1 MKLFASFLI
10 PINCIFSYMTTQ
22 AGEFKTYLR
31 PILNVEQQNNFKN
44 VFDQIFEIKHKPE
57 FVVEQD
63 TKDERGRSIFD
74 PRRIF
79 SNRSEALVAPL
90 TESETNL
97 FAHKKSS
104 SAKNLLYRG
113 NSVSSFMYELYRYE
127 QGAHRDQRQKLP
139 RFFQDR
145 LKIRRKDKLS
155 YRYLLVVFPW
165 SKVG

>member
-1 MKLFASFLI
+1 MKLFASILI

-22 AGEFKTYLR
+22 AGEFKTYWR
-31 PILNVEQQNNFKN
+31 PILNVEQQKKVKN
-44 VFDQIFEIKHKPE
+44 GFDPIFEIKHKPE

-63 TKDERGRSIFD
+63 EKNERGRSIFD
-74 PRRIF
+74 PSRF
-79 SNRSEALVAPL
+79 FTNRSEALVAPL

-127 QGAHRDQRQKLP
+127 QADLEENDNENEIDEEDYENFEQQFYENFNFL
-139 RFFQDR
+139 RF
-145 LKIRRKDKLS
+145 
-155 YRYLLVVFPW
+155 
-165 SKVG
+165 